1 MDKIKNIIFLLIGIS
16 FSTNIFS
23 QEIFGKVVDDLGDPL
38 PFVNIYFENLGN
50 GTVTDFDGFYR
61 FQLGSTDSITVRF
74 SFIGLDEKIIRTI
87 PGELNVTLSQSA
99 ELLEAVEVITKKSKE
114 SETIL
119 ILDKKSTMTLESS
132 IGSQEINKKG
142 ISNTKETIKKI
153 TGVSFN
159 NNSLNIRGL
168 DDRYNLT
175 TLNGLYLSS
184 NNLDRKNIDLNLL
197 PTSLIGNIKVSKT
210 YSSDIG
216 GNFSGARINLNS
228 IDVKESQQIKIST
241 NYTNL
246 YVKPT
251 YSIGFVK
258 GYVSERVSNLTELK
272 YSEQNYFNSG
282 SINQFNKQGDY
293 YFDYEFIDTL
303 KTGNLSFLNVTN
315 FDRKNIKFSNT
326 FFLIKKND
334 LNNRSV
340 TGRHYDYE
348 DNLYTL
354 RNTPIYN
361 NLFLDQMS
369 LNLYGENIDTDIRLG
384 YSYVNSG
391 ENGRSQ
397 FVFLEDGGYRFNH
410 QDVREN
416 HIFSNTNT
424 EQTISYL
431 LNFNLKEKLHFGYNG
446 YYADNRFD
454 YSLEYFNLQGLGYV
468 NHNNPFSY
476 INEDTETDFI
486 NDPSSNVNG
495 YRTLNSVFGKYFFNK
510 DQFNFTI
517 GGRVESII
525 GEISYKNQVV
535 PSITERVN
543 LNSLEIL
550 PHLDIKY
557 KLDDEK
563 QIRFNNSLTYIM
575 PKFRE
580 LTEFEYTEIFAGTK
594 IRGNSDLVN
603 SKCFNT
609 DLSYENYF
617 DGGQYFMVNLFNKYI
632 LNPTERI
639 NVATSSG
646 RLETFQNSS
655 SAIVS
660 GVEIEIKKKY
670 KKISLDYNLSI
681 LRSKIFINDN
691 LGSSVIVTNSDR
703 PLQGSTPILSNF
715 DIIYELNEKH
725 ILGFTTNYI
734 GRKLNSVGIQGLGDI
749 YQEDQLL
756 MNFIY
761 NLKLSKITLILK
773 GQNILNTS
781 FRLNQ
786 QTDNGQKV
794 VNEYLIPQ
802 GINFS
807 LSFAF

>member
-1 MDKIKNIIFLLIGIS
+1 
-16 FSTNIFS
+16 
-23 QEIFGKVVDDLGDPL
+23 
-38 PFVNIYFENLGN
+38 
-50 GTVTDFDGFYR
+50 
-61 FQLGSTDSITVRF
+61 
-74 SFIGLDEKIIRTI
+74 
-87 PGELNVTLSQSA
+87 
-99 ELLEAVEVITKKSKE
+99 
-114 SETIL
+114 
-119 ILDKKSTMTLESS
+119 
-132 IGSQEINKKG
+132 
-142 ISNTKETIKKI
+142 
-153 TGVSFN
+153 
-159 NNSLNIRGL
+159 
-168 DDRYNLT
+168 
-175 TLNGLYLSS
+175 
-184 NNLDRKNIDLNLL
+184 
-197 PTSLIGNIKVSKT
+197 
-210 YSSDIG
+210 
-216 GNFSGARINLNS
+216 
-228 IDVKESQQIKIST
+228 
-241 NYTNL
+241 
-246 YVKPT
+246 
-251 YSIGFVK
+251 
-258 GYVSERVSNLTELK
+258 
-272 YSEQNYFNSG
+272 
-282 SINQFNKQGDY
+282 
-293 YFDYEFIDTL
+293 
-303 KTGNLSFLNVTN
+303 
-315 FDRKNIKFSNT
+315 
-326 FFLIKKND
+326 
-334 LNNRSV
+334 
-340 TGRHYDYE
+340 
-348 DNLYTL
+348 
-354 RNTPIYN
+354 
-361 NLFLDQMS
+361 
-369 LNLYGENIDTDIRLG
+369 
-384 YSYVNSG
+384 
-391 ENGRSQ
+391 
-397 FVFLEDGGYRFNH
+397 
-410 QDVREN
+410 
-416 HIFSNTNT
+416 
-424 EQTISYL
+424 
-431 LNFNLKEKLHFGYNG
+431 
-446 YYADNRFD
+446 
-454 YSLEYFNLQGLGYV
+454 LGYV

-580 LTEFEYTEIFAGTK
+580 LTEFEYTEIFAG
-594 IRGNSDLVN
+594 

>member
-38 PFVNIYFENLGN
+38 PFVNIYFHELGN
-50 GTVTDFDGFYR
+50 GTTTDFDGFYR
-61 FQLGSTDSITVRF
+61 FKLKSDDTVTVKF
-74 SFIGLDEKIIRTI
+74 SFIGLNEKTIKTI

-99 ELLEAVEVITKKSKE
+99 ELIEAVEVITKKSKD

-142 ISNTKETIKKI
+142 ISNTKETVKKI

-210 YSSDIG
+210 YSSEIG

-228 IDVKESQQIKIST
+228 IDVKESTEIKVST
-241 NYTNL
+241 NYSNL

-251 YSIGFVK
+251 YSVGFVK
-258 GYVSERVSNLTELK
+258 GYVLEKVSNLTEFK
-272 YSEQNYFNSG
+272 YSEQNYFNTG
-282 SINQFNKQGDY
+282 SINQFNKQGDF
-293 YFDYEFIDTL
+293 YFDYDFIDTL
-303 KTGNLSFLNVTN
+303 KTNNISFLNVTN
-315 FDRKNIKFSNT
+315 YDTKNIKFSNT

-334 LNNRSV
+334 LNSRVVN
-340 TGRHYDYE
+340 GRHYDYE

-361 NLFLDQMS
+361 NLFLDQIS
-369 LNLYGENIDTDIRLG
+369 LNIYNENVDTDIRLG

-391 ENGRSQ
+391 EDGRSQ

-410 QDVREN
+410 QDIREN

-431 LNFNLKEKLHFGYNG
+431 INFNVKEKLHLGYNG
-446 YYADNRFD
+446 YYSNNRFD
-454 YSLEYFNLQGLGYV
+454 YTLEYFNLQGLGYV

-486 NDPSSNVNG
+486 NDPSSDVNG
-495 YRTLNSVFGKYFFNK
+495 YRTLNSVFGKYYFNK
-510 DQFNFTI
+510 DQFIFTI

-535 PSITERVN
+535 PSIIERVN

-550 PHLDIKY
+550 PHIDIKY
-557 KLDDEK
+557 RLDDER
-563 QIRFNNSLTYIM
+563 QVRFNNSLTYIM

-603 SKCFNT
+603 SKSLNT
-609 DLSYENYF
+609 DISYENYF
-617 DGGQYFMVNLFNKYI
+617 NGGEYVMVNVFNKYI
-632 LNPTERI
+632 INPIERI

-646 RLETFQNSS
+646 RLETFQNSR

-660 GVEIEIKKKY
+660 GVEFEVKKKY
-670 KKISLDYNLSI
+670 EKISLDYNLSI
-681 LRSKIFINDN
+681 LRSKIFIDDN
-691 LGSSVIVTNSDR
+691 LGSSIIVTNSDR
-703 PLQGSTPILSNF
+703 PLQGSTPILSNL
-715 DIIYELNEKH
+715 DIFYELNQKQS
-725 ILGFTTNYI
+725 LGLTTNYI
-734 GRKLNSVGIQGLGDI
+734 GKKLNSVGIQGLGDV

-756 MNFIY
+756 LNLIY
-761 NLKLSKITLILK
+761 NLKLDRITFRLK

-781 FRLNQ
+781 FELNQ
-786 QTDNGQKV
+786 QTDDGVKV
-794 VNEYLIPQ
+794 VNEYLIPR